1 MNVLISAKNLTKK
14 YGEAPNE
21 TIALENVSVE
31 IKNGEF
37 TAIIGPSG
45 SGKSTLMH
53 ILGCLDK
60 PTEGEYFFRGRE
72 VSKLSDNSLA
82 EIRNKQIGFV
92 FQFFN
97 LLPRTSALKN
107 TELPLIYAGVNKEE
121 RHKKALKI
129 LSSLGL
135 SERVNSTPGQLS
147 GGEQQRVAIARALI
161 NNPSV
166 IFADEPTG
174 NVDTK
179 TSREIMKI
187 FQSLN
192 KRGNTIIVIT
202 HDPEVA
208 TYASRIITVRDGKVE
223 SDKKIK
229 RRK

>member
-21 TIALENVSVE
+21 TVALENVSIE

-60 PTEGEYFFRGRE
+60 PTDGEYFFRSRE

-107 TELPLIYAGVNKEE
+107 AELPLLYAGVDKEE

-135 SERVNSTPGQLS
+135 SQRVNSTPGQLS

-192 KRGNTIIVIT
+192 KKGNTIIVIT

-223 SDKKIK
+223 SDKKMK

>member
-21 TIALENVSVE
+21 TVALENVSVE

-60 PTEGEYFFRGRE
+60 PTEGVYFFRGRE

-107 TELPLIYAGVNKEE
+107 AELPLLYAGVDKEE

-135 SERVNSTPGQLS
+135 SQRVNSTPGQLS

-192 KRGNTIIVIT
+192 KKGNTIIVIT

-223 SDKKIK
+223 SDKKMK

>member
-21 TIALENVSVE
+21 TVALENISIE

-37 TAIIGPSG
+37 TAIVGPSG

-107 TELPLIYAGVNKEE
+107 AGLPLLYAGVDKEE
-121 RHKKALKI
+121 RYSKALKI

>member
-53 ILGCLDK
+53 IMGCLDK

-97 LLPRTSALKN
+97 LLPRTSAAKN
-107 TELPLIYAGVNKEE
+107 AELPLLYAGVDKEE
-121 RHKKALKI
+121 RHKKALKL

-135 SERVNSTPGQLS
+135 SQRINSTPGQLS

-192 KRGNTIIVIT
+192 KKGNTIIVIT

-208 TYASRIITVRDGKVE
+208 NYASRIITVRDGKVE
-223 SDKKIK
+223 SDKKMK

>member
-21 TIALENVSVE
+21 TVALENVSIE

-53 ILGCLDK
+53 IMGCLDK

-107 TELPLIYAGVNKEE
+107 AELPLLYAGVDKEE

-192 KRGNTIIVIT
+192 KKGNTIIVIT
-202 HDPEVA
+202 HDQEVA
-208 TYASRIITVRDGKVE
+208 GFASRIITIRDGKVE
-223 SDKKIK
+223 SDKKMK

>member
-1 MNVLISAKNLTKK
+1 VNVLISAKNLTKK
-14 YGEAPNE
+14 YGEPPNE
-21 TIALENVSVE
+21 TVALDNVSIE
-31 IKNGEF
+31 IQNGEF

-60 PTEGEYFFRGRE
+60 PTEGEYFFKGKE

-82 EIRNKQIGFV
+82 GIRNKQIGFV

-121 RHKKALKI
+121 RHSKALKI

-161 NNPSV
+161 TSPSI

-174 NVDTK
+174 NVDSK
-179 TSREIMKI
+179 TSKEIMKI
-187 FQSLN
+187 LQSLN
-192 KRGNTIIVIT
+192 KKGNTIVVIT
-202 HDPEVA
+202 HDKEVA
-208 TYASRIITVRDGKVE
+208 GYASRIITIRDGKVE

>member
-1 MNVLISAKNLTKK
+1 MNVFISARNLTKK
-14 YGEAPNE
+14 YGEPPSE
-21 TIALENVSVE
+21 TTALDNVSID
-31 IKNGEF
+31 IKKGEF

-45 SGKSTLMH
+45 SGKSTLMQ

-60 PTEGEYFFRGRE
+60 PTEGKYFFGGQE

-97 LLPRTSALKN
+97 LLPRTTALKN
-107 TELPLIYAGVNKEE
+107 TELPLLYAGVSKQE
-121 RHKKALKI
+121 RQKRALRV

-135 SERVNSTPGQLS
+135 SERINSTPGQLS

-161 NNPSV
+161 TSPSI

-174 NVDTK
+174 NVDSK
-179 TSREIMKI
+179 TSKEIMKI
-187 FQSLN
+187 LQSLN
-192 KRGNTIIVIT
+192 KKGNTIVVIT
-202 HDPEVA
+202 HDKEVA
-208 TYASRIITVRDGKVE
+208 HYASRIVTIRDGKIE

-229 RRK
+229 SKK

>member
-14 YGEAPNE
+14 YGEPPNE
-21 TIALENVSVE
+21 TVALDNVSIE
-31 IKNGEF
+31 IQNGEF

-60 PTEGEYFFRGRE
+60 PTEGEYFFKGKE
-72 VSKLSDNSLA
+72 VSKLSDHLLA
-82 EIRNKQIGFV
+82 GIRNKQIGFV

-121 RHKKALKI
+121 RHSKALKI

-192 KRGNTIIVIT
+192 KKGNTIIVIT

-208 TYASRIITVRDGKVE
+208 SYASRIITVRDGKVE
-223 SDKKIK
+223 SDKKMK

>member
-14 YGEAPNE
+14 YGEPPNE
-21 TIALENVSVE
+21 TVALDNVSIE
-31 IKNGEF
+31 IQNGEF

-60 PTEGEYFFRGRE
+60 PTEGEYFFKGKE

-82 EIRNKQIGFV
+82 GIRNKQIGFV

-121 RHKKALKI
+121 RHSKALKI

-135 SERVNSTPGQLS
+135 SDRVNSTPGQLS

-161 NNPSV
+161 TSPSI

-174 NVDTK
+174 NVDSK
-179 TSREIMKI
+179 TSKEIMKI

-192 KRGNTIIVIT
+192 KKGNTIVVIT
-202 HDPEVA
+202 HDREVA
-208 TYASRIITVRDGKVE
+208 GYASRIITIRDGKVE

>member
-21 TIALENVSVE
+21 TVALENISIE

-37 TAIIGPSG
+37 TAIVGPSG

-107 TELPLIYAGVNKEE
+107 AELPLIYAGVNKEE
-121 RHKKALKI
+121 RHSKALKI

-192 KRGNTIIVIT
+192 KKGNTIIVIT
-202 HDPEVA
+202 HDSEVA
-208 TYASRIITVRDGKVE
+208 SYASRVITVRDGKVE
-223 SDKKIK
+223 SDKKMK

>member
-1 MNVLISAKNLTKK
+1 VNVLISAKNLTKK

-21 TIALENVSVE
+21 TVALENVSVE

-121 RHKKALKI
+121 RYSKALKI

-135 SERVNSTPGQLS
+135 SQRINSTPGQLS
-147 GGEQQRVAIARALI
+147 GGEQQRVAIARALV

-179 TSREIMKI
+179 TTKEIMKI

-202 HDPEVA
+202 HDLEVA
-208 TYASRIITVRDGKVE
+208 SYASRIITIRDGRVE
-223 SDKKIK
+223 SDKKMK

>member
-21 TIALENVSVE
+21 TVALENVSVE

-107 TELPLIYAGVNKEE
+107 AELPLLYAGVDKEE
-121 RHKKALKI
+121 RHKKALKL

-135 SERVNSTPGQLS
+135 SQRINSTPGQLS

-192 KRGNTIIVIT
+192 KKGNTIIVIT

-208 TYASRIITVRDGKVE
+208 NYASRIITVRDGKVE
-223 SDKKIK
+223 SDKKMK

>member
-14 YGEAPNE
+14 YGEPPSE
-21 TIALENVSVE
+21 TVALDNVSIE
-31 IKNGEF
+31 IKKGEF
-37 TAIIGPSG
+37 AAIIGPSG

-60 PTEGEYFFRGRE
+60 PTEGDYLFKGKE

-121 RHKKALKI
+121 RYSKALKI

-135 SERVNSTPGQLS
+135 SQRINSTPGQLS
-147 GGEQQRVAIARALI
+147 GGEQQRVAIARALV

-179 TSREIMKI
+179 TTKEIMKI

-192 KRGNTIIVIT
+192 NHGNTIIVIT
-202 HDPEVA
+202 HDLEVA
-208 TYASRIITVRDGKVE
+208 SYASRIITIRDGRVE
-223 SDKKIK
+223 SDKKMK

>member
-21 TIALENVSVE
+21 TVALENVSVE

-53 ILGCLDK
+53 ILGCLDQ

-121 RHKKALKI
+121 RYSKALKI

-135 SERVNSTPGQLS
+135 SQRINSTPGQLS
-147 GGEQQRVAIARALI
+147 GGEQQRVAIARALV

-179 TSREIMKI
+179 TTKEIMKI

-192 KRGNTIIVIT
+192 KHGNTIIVIT
-202 HDPEVA
+202 HDLEVA
-208 TYASRIITVRDGKVE
+208 SYASRIITIRDGRVE
-223 SDKKIK
+223 SDKKMK

>member
-1 MNVLISAKNLTKK
+1 VNVLISAKNLTKK

-21 TIALENVSVE
+21 TVALENISIE

-37 TAIIGPSG
+37 TAIVGPSG

-107 TELPLIYAGVNKEE
+107 AELPLLYAGVDKEE
-121 RHKKALKI
+121 RHSKALKI

>member
-21 TIALENVSVE
+21 TVALENVSIE
-31 IKNGEF
+31 IQNGEF

-60 PTEGEYFFRGRE
+60 PTEGVYFFRGRE

-107 TELPLIYAGVNKEE
+107 AELPLLYAGVDKEE
-121 RHKKALKI
+121 RHKKALKL

-135 SERVNSTPGQLS
+135 SQRINSTPGQLS

-192 KRGNTIIVIT
+192 KKGNTIILIT

-208 TYASRIITVRDGKVE
+208 NYASRIITVRDGKVE
-223 SDKKIK
+223 SDKKMK

>member
-21 TIALENVSVE
+21 TVALENVSIE
-31 IKNGEF
+31 IQNGEF

-60 PTEGEYFFRGRE
+60 PTEGEYFFKGKE

-82 EIRNKQIGFV
+82 GIRNKQIGFV

-121 RHKKALKI
+121 RYSKALKI

-147 GGEQQRVAIARALI
+147 GGEQQRVAIVRALI
-161 NNPSV
+161 TSPSI

-174 NVDTK
+174 NVDSK
-179 TSREIMKI
+179 TSKEIMKI

-192 KRGNTIIVIT
+192 KKGNTIVVIT
-202 HDPEVA
+202 HDREVA
-208 TYASRIITVRDGKVE
+208 GYASRIITIRDGKVE

>member
-1 MNVLISAKNLTKK
+1 MSAKNLTKK

-21 TIALENVSVE
+21 TVALENISIE

-37 TAIIGPSG
+37 TAIVGPSG

-107 TELPLIYAGVNKEE
+107 AELPLLYAGVDKEE
-121 RHKKALKI
+121 RHSKALKI

>member
-21 TIALENVSVE
+21 TVALENISIE

-37 TAIIGPSG
+37 TAIVGPSG

-107 TELPLIYAGVNKEE
+107 AELPLLYAGVDKEE
-121 RHKKALKI
+121 RHSKALKI

-192 KRGNTIIVIT
+192 KKGNTIIVIT

-208 TYASRIITVRDGKVE
+208 NYASRIITVRDGKVE
-223 SDKKIK
+223 SDKKMK

>member
-1 MNVLISAKNLTKK
+1 VNVLISAKNLTKK

-21 TIALENVSVE
+21 TVALENISIE

-37 TAIIGPSG
+37 TAIVGPSG

-97 LLPRTSALKN
+97 LLPRTSAAKN
-107 TELPLIYAGVNKEE
+107 AELPLLYAGVDKEE
-121 RHKKALKI
+121 RHKKALKL

-135 SERVNSTPGQLS
+135 SQRINSTPGQLS

-192 KRGNTIIVIT
+192 KKGNTIIVIT

-208 TYASRIITVRDGKVE
+208 NYASRIITVRDGKVE
-223 SDKKIK
+223 SDKKMK

>member
-14 YGEAPNE
+14 YGEPPNE
-21 TIALENVSVE
+21 TVALDNVSIE
-31 IKNGEF
+31 IQNGEF

-60 PTEGEYFFRGRE
+60 PTEGEYFFKGKE

-82 EIRNKQIGFV
+82 GIRNKQIGFV

-121 RHKKALKI
+121 RHSKALKI

-161 NNPSV
+161 TSPSI

-174 NVDTK
+174 NVDSK
-179 TSREIMKI
+179 TSKEIMKI
-187 FQSLN
+187 LQSLN
-192 KRGNTIIVIT
+192 KKGNTIVVIT
-202 HDPEVA
+202 HDKEVA
-208 TYASRIITVRDGKVE
+208 GYASRIITIRDGKVE

>member
-1 MNVLISAKNLTKK
+1 VNVLISAKNLTKK

-21 TIALENVSVE
+21 TVALENVSIE
-31 IKNGEF
+31 IQNGEF

-60 PTEGEYFFRGRE
+60 PTEGVYFFRGRE

-107 TELPLIYAGVNKEE
+107 AELPLLYAGVDKEE

-192 KRGNTIIVIT
+192 KKGNTIIVIT

-223 SDKKIK
+223 SDKKMK

>member
-21 TIALENVSVE
+21 TVALENISIE

-37 TAIIGPSG
+37 TAIVGPSG

-107 TELPLIYAGVNKEE
+107 AELPLLYAGVDKEE
-121 RHKKALKI
+121 RHSKALKI

-223 SDKKIK
+223 SDKKMK

>member
-14 YGEAPNE
+14 YGEPPSE
-21 TIALENVSVE
+21 TVALDNVSIE
-31 IKNGEF
+31 IKKGEF
-37 TAIIGPSG
+37 AAIIGPSG

-107 TELPLIYAGVNKEE
+107 AGLPLLYAGVDKEE
-121 RHKKALKI
+121 RHSKALKI

-223 SDKKIK
+223 SDKKMK

>member
-14 YGEAPNE
+14 YGEPPNE
-21 TIALENVSVE
+21 TVALDNVSIE
-31 IKNGEF
+31 IQNGEF

-60 PTEGEYFFRGRE
+60 PTEGEYFFKGKE
-72 VSKLSDNSLA
+72 VSKLSDHLLA
-82 EIRNKQIGFV
+82 GIRNKQIGFV

-121 RHKKALKI
+121 RHSKALKI

-161 NNPSV
+161 TSPSI

-174 NVDTK
+174 NVDSK
-179 TSREIMKI
+179 TSKEIMKI

-192 KRGNTIIVIT
+192 KKGNTIVVIT
-202 HDPEVA
+202 HDREVA
-208 TYASRIITVRDGKVE
+208 GYASRIITIRDGKVE

>member
-1 MNVLISAKNLTKK
+1 VNVLISAKNLTKK

-53 ILGCLDK
+53 IMGCLDK

-97 LLPRTSALKN
+97 LLPRTSAAKN
-107 TELPLIYAGVNKEE
+107 AELPLLYAGVDKEE
-121 RHKKALKI
+121 RHKKALKL

-135 SERVNSTPGQLS
+135 SQRINSTPGQLS

-192 KRGNTIIVIT
+192 KKGNTIIVIT

-208 TYASRIITVRDGKVE
+208 NYASRIITVRDGKVE
-223 SDKKIK
+223 SDKKMK

>member
-1 MNVLISAKNLTKK
+1 VNVLISAKNLTKK

-37 TAIIGPSG
+37 TAIVGPSG

-107 TELPLIYAGVNKEE
+107 AELPLLYAGVDKEE
-121 RHKKALKI
+121 RHSKALKI

>member
-1 MNVLISAKNLTKK
+1 MNVLIRAKNLTKK
-14 YGEAPNE
+14 YGEPPSE
-21 TIALENVSVE
+21 TVALDNVSIE

-37 TAIIGPSG
+37 AAIIGPSG

-82 EIRNKQIGFV
+82 AIRNKQIGFV

-107 TELPLIYAGVNKEE
+107 AELPLLYAGVDAEE

-129 LSSLGL
+129 LTNLGL

-147 GGEQQRVAIARALI
+147 GGEQQRVAIARALV

-174 NVDTK
+174 NVDSK
-179 TSREIMKI
+179 TSKEIMKTL
-187 FQSLN
+187 QALN
-192 KRGNTIIVIT
+192 KKGNTIVVIT
-202 HDPEVA
+202 HDREVA
-208 TYASRIITVRDGKVE
+208 GYASRVITIRDGKIE

>member
-21 TIALENVSVE
+21 TVALENISIE

-37 TAIIGPSG
+37 TAIVGPSG

-107 TELPLIYAGVNKEE
+107 AGLPLLYAGVDKEE
-121 RHKKALKI
+121 RHSKALKI

>member
-21 TIALENVSVE
+21 TVALENISIE

-37 TAIIGPSG
+37 TAIVGPSG

-107 TELPLIYAGVNKEE
+107 AGLPLLYAGVDKEE
-121 RHKKALKI
+121 RHSKALKI

-147 GGEQQRVAIARALI
+147 GGEQQRVAIARALV

-223 SDKKIK
+223 SDKKMK

>member
-14 YGEAPNE
+14 YGEPPNE
-21 TIALENVSVE
+21 TVALDNVSIE
-31 IKNGEF
+31 IQNGEF

-60 PTEGEYFFRGRE
+60 PTEGEYFFKGKE

-82 EIRNKQIGFV
+82 GIRNKQIGFV

-121 RHKKALKI
+121 RHSKALKI

-147 GGEQQRVAIARALI
+147 GGEQQRVAIVRALI
-161 NNPSV
+161 TSPSI

-174 NVDTK
+174 NVDSK
-179 TSREIMKI
+179 TSKEIMKI

-192 KRGNTIIVIT
+192 KKGNTIVVIT
-202 HDPEVA
+202 HDREVA
-208 TYASRIITVRDGKVE
+208 GYASRIITIRDGKVE

>member
-1 MNVLISAKNLTKK
+1 VNVLISAKNLTKK

-21 TIALENVSVE
+21 TVALENISIE

-37 TAIIGPSG
+37 TAIVGPSG

-107 TELPLIYAGVNKEE
+107 AELPLLYAGVDKEE
-121 RHKKALKI
+121 RHSKALKI

-223 SDKKIK
+223 SDKKMK

>member
-1 MNVLISAKNLTKK
+1 VNVLISAKNLTKK

-21 TIALENVSVE
+21 TVALENISIE

-37 TAIIGPSG
+37 TAIVGPSG

-72 VSKLSDNSLA
+72 GSKLSDNSLA

-107 TELPLIYAGVNKEE
+107 AELPLLYAGVDKEE
-121 RHKKALKI
+121 RHSKALKI

-192 KRGNTIIVIT
+192 KKGNTIIVIT

>member
-21 TIALENVSVE
+21 TVALENISIE

-37 TAIIGPSG
+37 TAIVGPSG

-107 TELPLIYAGVNKEE
+107 AGLPLLYAGVDKEE
-121 RHKKALKI
+121 RYSKALKI

-223 SDKKIK
+223 SDKKMK

>member
-21 TIALENVSVE
+21 TVALENISIE
-31 IKNGEF
+31 IQNGEF

-60 PTEGEYFFRGRE
+60 PTEGEYFFKGKE

-82 EIRNKQIGFV
+82 GIRNKQIGFV

-121 RHKKALKI
+121 RYSKALKI

-147 GGEQQRVAIARALI
+147 GGEQQRVAIVRALI
-161 NNPSV
+161 TSPSI

-174 NVDTK
+174 NVDSK
-179 TSREIMKI
+179 TSKEIMKI

-192 KRGNTIIVIT
+192 KKGNTIVVIT
-202 HDPEVA
+202 HDREVA
-208 TYASRIITVRDGKVE
+208 GYASRIITIRDGKVE

>member
-21 TIALENVSVE
+21 TVALENISIE

-37 TAIIGPSG
+37 TAIVGPSG

-107 TELPLIYAGVNKEE
+107 AELPLLYAGV
-121 RHKKALKI
+121 
-129 LSSLGL
+129 
-135 SERVNSTPGQLS
+135 
-147 GGEQQRVAIARALI
+147 
-161 NNPSV
+161 
-166 IFADEPTG
+166 
-174 NVDTK
+174 
-179 TSREIMKI
+179 
-187 FQSLN
+187 
-192 KRGNTIIVIT
+192 
-202 HDPEVA
+202 
-208 TYASRIITVRDGKVE
+208 
-223 SDKKIK
+223 DKKK
-229 RRK
+229 GTVKP